1 MKSISLQS
9 SQSTGLDPLL
19 ASPRTIGVEDTPL
32 GQGGFGV
39 VYRGVQ
45 VDGRMVRPLAVKLFL
60 DNAPEA
66 ARRGLETIEEL
77 QRRLAVE
84 HQRCTRANLSLLDEY
99 PALAAAPLL
108 SFHGHMEGRAVIGY
122 AATDLSAIG
131 LEEFASILED
141 DAKIASFQ
149 ALSLPAKMDLAHQLA
164 SALEFLH
171 SKIGFLHCDLKAEA
185 LFIGTRP
192 PHCVLIDYD
201 GGAVM
206 RAPDDVPTTW
216 GTRQDWLAPEILA
229 QMQQASVS
237 EAVEVSLASELWSGA
252 IAVHHLLFGFHPMF
266 FLSEI
271 SERSIHAYTQRFEWP
286 EIETRFAYF
295 RKGMEKIQATYVRYL
310 HSAFPAELLRHF
322 CFTIGQGYAN
332 PAQRTTFSQ
341 WKTALGAANRPAIL
355 RFEADRTV
363 VRDARPVRLAWEVTG
378 AKRIEIA
385 GVGEVT
391 GQASI
396 EVAVRQSHEFELIL
410 TPQMG
415 SQITQKLKIQVDDRP
430 PRIHA
435 FYADRQIV
443 EDARPVDLTWSVSG
457 ADRVEIEPAVGDIT
471 AVSHCKVSPMRDTT
485 YVLKAVS
492 GLGMESRVSLTLCVS
507 RKAPL
512 IHHFRVSP
520 LFAGDGDEVE
530 LDWKVTGAETVS
542 LEPGIGAVPAEGR
555 RKVRVLASK
564 DFTLRSATRFG
575 VNSSRTLTTLGLK
588 RTVLVKPRTSLHAG
602 TNLMRAAEGT
612 PVVGHPERNWSRPC

>member
-1 MKSISLQS
+1 
-9 SQSTGLDPLL
+9 
-19 ASPRTIGVEDTPL
+19 VEDTPL

-45 VDGRMVRPLAVKLFL
+45 VDGRKVRPLAVKLSL

-84 HQRCTRANLSLLDEY
+84 HQRCSQANLSLLDEY

-108 SFHGHMEGRAVIGY
+108 SFHGHMEGRAVSGY
-122 AATDLSAIG
+122 VATDLSAGG
-131 LEEFASILED
+131 LEEFASVLED
-141 DAKIASFQ
+141 DTKIACFQ
-149 ALSLPAKMDLAHQLA
+149 ALSLPAKMDLAHQLV

-185 LFIGTRP
+185 LFVGTQP
-192 PHCVLIDYD
+192 PRCVLIDYD

-286 EIETRFAYF
+286 EIDTRFAYF

-310 HSAFPAELLRHF
+310 HTAFPAELLRHF

-363 VRDARPVRLAWEVTG
+363 VSDARAVRLTWEVAG

-385 GVGEVT
+385 GVGDVT
-391 GQASI
+391 GQSSI
-396 EVAVRQSHEFELIL
+396 EVAVRQTREFELIL

-415 SQITQKLKIQVDDRP
+415 SRITQRLKVRVDDRP

-457 ADRVEIEPAVGDIT
+457 AERVEIEPALGDVT
-471 AVSHCKVSPMRDTT
+471 AASHWNVSPTRDTT

-492 GLGMESRVSLTLCVS
+492 GLGMESRASLSLYVS
-507 RKAPL
+507 RQAPV
-512 IHHFRVSP
+512 IQHFRVSP
-520 LFAGDGDEVE
+520 LFAREGDEVE
-530 LDWKVTGAETVS
+530 LDWKVTGAEIVS
-542 LEPGIGAVPAEGR
+542 LEPAIGAVPAEGL
-555 RKVRVLASK
+555 RKVRVSPSQDFILRAAS
-564 DFTLRSATRFG
+564 RFG
-575 VNSSRTLTTLGLK
+575 VKSWRTLTTLGVK
-588 RTVLVKPRTSLHAG
+588 RTVLARPRTTLQPG
-602 TNLMRAAEGT
+602 TRLMRAAEGT
-612 PVVGHPERNWSRPC
+612 VVVDHPERNWSRQC